1 MHIQVLRGPFLSTL
15 AQIQGVIEAK
25 RTLPILSHLLLEAK
39 ENTISISGTDL
50 DVSIRTTLDGDVKN
64 EGRVAVSGKKLYEI
78 ARELPDTS
86 IDLRWRE
93 PQNLE
98 IICAKSV
105 FRLKGAAPE
114 EFPAFPEIAEGTGIT
129 VNAET
134 LRGIIPK
141 VLFAVSTDQ
150 TRPTLTGALLQ
161 ITASDLRI
169 VATDGHR
176 LSLVTTSF
184 DSAKDQEK
192 DQDILEAIIPRKAL
206 VELGKMLKDE
216 SGEVRL
222 IPLGHQ
228 MGFLLPQSR
237 LISRLIEG
245 QFPNYEQVLPSPSG
259 PGAVVRREDFLGA
272 LRRTSTIAGD
282 RATPTVLDLRGGRLL
297 ISCTNVDLGEA
308 REELSM
314 DYQGPEVTVGFNAK
328 YLLDFLG
335 VVERTEVSMRIQ
347 DPLSPAVFE
356 PAKGEGFSCV
366 IMPMRI

>member
-39 ENTISISGTDL
+39 ENAISISGTDL
-50 DVSIRTTLDGDVKN
+50 DVSIQTTLDGDVKN

-98 IICAKSV
+98 ILCAKSV

-114 EFPAFPEIAEGTGIT
+114 EFPAFPEIAEGTGIM

-184 DSAKDQEK
+184 DSAKDQ
-192 DQDILEAIIPRKAL
+192 DMLEAIIPRKAL

-245 QFPNYEQVLPSPSG
+245 QFPNFEQVPPH
-259 PGAVVRREDFLGA
+259 P
-272 LRRTSTIAGD
+272 LRWPPR
-282 RATPTVLDLRGGRLL
+282 
-297 ISCTNVDLGEA
+297 
-308 REELSM
+308 
-314 DYQGPEVTVGFNAK
+314 
-328 YLLDFLG
+328 
-335 VVERTEVSMRIQ
+335 
-347 DPLSPAVFE
+347 
-356 PAKGEGFSCV
+356 
-366 IMPMRI
+366 

>member
-1 MHIQVLRGPFLSTL
+1 
-15 AQIQGVIEAK
+15 VIEAK

-50 DVSIRTTLDGDVKN
+50 DVSIQTTLDGDVKN

-98 IICAKSV
+98 ILCAKSV
-105 FRLKGAAPE
+105 FRLKGAAAE

-129 VNAET
+129 VSTEI

-161 ITASDLRI
+161 ITENDLRI

-176 LSLVTTSF
+176 LSLVKTSL
-184 DSAKDQEK
+184 DPAKDQ
-192 DQDILEAIIPRKAL
+192 DMLEAIIPRKAL

-222 IPLGHQ
+222 I
-228 MGFLLPQSR
+228 
-237 LISRLIEG
+237 
-245 QFPNYEQVLPSPSG
+245 PSPSG

-308 REELSM
+308 REEISM
-314 DYQGPEVTVGFNAK
+314 DYQGAEVTVGFNAK
-328 YLLDFLG
+328 YLAHSRSIVACPIRTGERGG
-335 VVERTEVSMRIQ
+335 V
-347 DPLSPAVFE
+347 
-356 PAKGEGFSCV
+356 
-366 IMPMRI
+366 